1 MREWKSEGSK
11 EETTST
17 ELNIHNLVSA
27 ILIVEHG
34 VSRDAEYWN
43 LRIELLLREL
53 GFLSQ
58 DMDDGMNLLSGLS
71 LMRSEL
77 KKWSL
82 PYEGAMEVPSSPDF
96 YAQQWLSKN
105 YAPRIE
111 FIKTEILAL
120 HQHLFEAF
128 FQMWAQKLGLES
140 KTTTLGK
147 LIELGLPESEP
158 TYDPTQD

>member
-1 MREWKSEGSK
+1 
-11 EETTST
+11 
-17 ELNIHNLVSA
+17 
-27 ILIVEHG
+27 
-34 VSRDAEYWN
+34 
-43 LRIELLLREL
+43 
-53 GFLSQ
+53 
-58 DMDDGMNLLSGLS
+58 MDDGMNLLSGLS

-120 HQHLFEAF
+120 HQHLFEGF
-128 FQMWAQKLGLES
+128 FPNLGTKIRIRVENYNTW
-140 KTTTLGK
+140 K
-147 LIELGLPESEP
+147 I
-158 TYDPTQD
+158 D